1 MATTLLEPIL
11 ACVRKR
17 AAERRAR
24 QPLARLEQLVVP
36 DSWRR
41 ERFLLALSKPE
52 LAIIAECKRRS
63 LSAGVLID
71 EAHRPGTR
79 PVPRPVPGPRWFA
92 LASAYKQGGAALLSV
107 LTEEDHFGGSLEDLA
122 TVAHTGL
129 SRLRKDF
136 ILDEGMLYETCLAGA
151 DAVLLIAA
159 ILPDP
164 RLRALRELAR
174 ELGLAV
180 LLEVHDERELE
191 RALVFEPE
199 ALGVNARDLTSL
211 EVDLATVE
219 RLLPR
224 VPAAVLKVAES
235 GIRGVDDLRRVRAA
249 GANAVLVGE
258 TLIRAADPALLLASW
273 REALRA

>member
-1 MATTLLEPIL
+1 MAATRLDPIL
-11 ACVRKR
+11 ADVRRR

-24 QPLARLEQLVVP
+24 QPLARLQTLVAP
-36 DSWRR
+36 DSRRR

-52 LAIIAECKRRS
+52 LGFIAECKRRS
-63 LSAGVLID
+63 PSAGVLIE
-71 EAHRPGTR
+71 EAARAGTR

-107 LTEEDHFGGSLEDLA
+107 LTEEDHFGGSLEDLL

-129 SRLRKDF
+129 PRLRKDF
-136 ILDEGMLYETCLAGA
+136 ILDEGMLYEACLFGA

-164 RLRALRELAR
+164 ELRALRELCR

-191 RALVFEPE
+191 RALAVEPE
-199 ALGVNARDLTSL
+199 ALGVNARDLTSMQ
-211 EVDLATVE
+211 VDLATVE

-224 VPAAVLKVAES
+224 VPAQVLKVAES
-235 GIRGVDDLRRVRAA
+235 GIRGLQDLRRVRAA
-249 GANAVLVGE
+249 GANAVLIGE
-258 TLIRAADPALLLASW
+258 SLIRAEDPARLLASW
-273 REALRA
+273 REALHA